1 MPVIHRR
8 SRTLYL
14 LLAVATVA
22 LGLASRRFGGVWP
35 AFVTAYAGDVL
46 WAAMVFLLIAAAW
59 PAASTGRVAMG
70 AAIVSLAIELSQLY
84 HAPWIDAVRQ
94 TRAGGLVLGFGFL
107 WSDLACYALGIA
119 LAAALD
125 RSLARRS
132 AIRQSGAAA
141 A

>member
-1 MPVIHRR
+1 MVQLRR

-22 LGLASRRFGGVWP
+22 LGLASRRFGGALP
-35 AFVTAYAGDVL
+35 GFVAAYAGDVL

-59 PAASTGRVAMG
+59 PGASTRRVAG
-70 AAIVSLAIELSQLY
+70 AAGIVSLAVELGQLY

-94 TRAGGLVLGFGFL
+94 TRIGGLVLGRGFL
-107 WSDLACYALGIA
+107 WSDLACYAAGIA

-125 RSLARRS
+125 HALTRRS
-132 AIRQSGAAA
+132 ALRHPRAAA
-141 A
+141 